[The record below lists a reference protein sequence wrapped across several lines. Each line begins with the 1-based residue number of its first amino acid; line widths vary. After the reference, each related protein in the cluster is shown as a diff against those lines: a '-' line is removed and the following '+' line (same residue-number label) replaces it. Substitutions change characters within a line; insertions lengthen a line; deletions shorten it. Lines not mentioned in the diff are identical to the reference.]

1 MDDKELEIPVEHS
14 TAFGQLVTGPPGAG
28 KSTYCH
34 GLHQACLRIEK
45 HPEIH

>member
-1 MDDKELEIPVEHS
+1 MDNKELEIPVEHS

-34 GLHQACLRIEK
+34 GLHQACLRIEN
-45 HPEIH
+45 